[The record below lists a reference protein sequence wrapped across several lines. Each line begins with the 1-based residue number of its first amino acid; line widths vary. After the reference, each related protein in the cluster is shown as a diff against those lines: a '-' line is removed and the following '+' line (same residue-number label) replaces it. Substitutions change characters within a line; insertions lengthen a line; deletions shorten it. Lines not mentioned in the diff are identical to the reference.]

1 MINRAERYWPVTG
14 RGRPAARQAARALG
28 NHPHMSGL
36 ACTAVG
42 LVMAALCLSALYGGR
57 EEALDHARKASAALV
72 AVMSGD
78 IARELANYDLSL
90 QAMTDSAQQ
99 SATWNVPPELRRDVI
114 FDRSTDS
121 VYVGGAY
128 ILDASGGIRESQD
141 GRSYPRH
148 RVDDREYF
156 QAHVQADADAH
167 AHAYAQ
173 VQSQAHFAEAGLYV
187 SRPYRSRMRG
197 QQWSFALSRRIDKAD
212 GTFDG
217 VALLA
222 IRLEYLQRLLGTVET
237 GKNGSVF
244 IMFDDGT
251 LMARVPYHERD
262 IGRSLADT
270 SAFSYM
276 AAHDKGSY
284 TAISAIDGVQRI
296 YTFARVGH
304 TPLIAVVAPAQ
315 DDVLSAWQ
323 DRMLNV
329 GLPTLALTT
338 LFILVSWMLVF
349 ALRDRISGQRA
360 LAKLTVTDS
369 LTGLSNRRHLEVRLA
384 EEWNRAREMSTTV
397 AALVIDIDH
406 FRRMNDA
413 FGHAAGDD
421 ALRAVAGCVAAVVG
435 HARGLVARSGGDEF
449 VVILPNASAPV
460 VGELAERIRRE
471 VEQTVRAGERPAGE
485 LTVSV
490 GCATRLPMG
499 GGSAL
504 ELLNAADKQLY
515 QAKDDG
521 CNCVRQDVSP
531 I

>member
-1 MINRAERYWPVTG
+1 MTG
-14 RGRPAARQAARALG
+14 WGRPAATQAARALG
-28 NHPHMSGL
+28 NHTHMSGL

-42 LVMAALCLSALYGGR
+42 LVMAALCLSALHDGR

-72 AVMSGD
+72 AVVSGD

-90 QAMTDSAQQ
+90 RAMTDSAKQ
-99 SATWNVPPELRRDVI
+99 SGTWNLPPELRRDLI
-114 FDRSTDS
+114 FDGSTDS
-121 VYVGGAY
+121 GYVGGAY

-141 GRSYPRH
+141 GRSYPHH

-156 QAHVQADADAH
+156 QAHAHLHAHANTDAH
-167 AHAYAQ
+167 ASVQAQ
-173 VQSQAHFAEAGLYV
+173 PRFAEAGLYV
-187 SRPYRSRMRG
+187 SHPYRSQMRG

-237 GKNGSVF
+237 GKGGSAF

-251 LMARVPYHERD
+251 LMARVPHHEHD
-262 IGRSLADT
+262 IGRNVAD
-270 SAFSYM
+270 SAAFAYA

-284 TAISAIDGVQRI
+284 TATSALDGVQRI

-315 DDVLSAWQ
+315 DDALSAWQ
-323 DRMLNV
+323 NRMLNV
-329 GLPTLALTT
+329 GVPSLALSA

-349 ALRDRISGQRA
+349 ALRDRISGQHA
-360 LAKLTVTDS
+360 LARLTVTDA
-369 LTGLSNRRHLEVRLA
+369 LTGLINRHHLEVRLA
-384 EEWNRAREMSTTV
+384 EEWSRARQMSTTV

-406 FRRMNDA
+406 FRRTNDA
-413 FGHAAGDD
+413 FGYAAGDD
-421 ALRAVAGCVAAVVG
+421 ALRAVAGCVATMVG
-435 HARGLVARSGGDEF
+435 DTRGLVARSGGDEF
-449 VVILPNASAPV
+449 VVILPDASAPV

-471 VEQTVRAGERPAGE
+471 VERTVRVGERPAGE

-499 GGSAL
+499 GGSAP